1 MPDRFI
7 PDARKRARF
16 APRPGVVKPAY
27 DSKMGAPPAYRP
39 PPAVQAKVIPPPTHR
54 PPLAVQPPHSV
65 QQRRIS
71 AGAPPA
77 YRPSLVQ
84 PKATAP
90 PVYRP
95 QLAMQPTLNQVLR
108 PGATISSPPRMSA
121 APPVWVERAVL
132 QRMQSPGNSA

>member
-39 PPAVQAKVIPPPTHR
+39 PPALQAKVIPPPTHR
-54 PPLAVQPPHSV
+54 PPLAAQPPHSV

-71 AGAPPA
+71 ARAPPA
-77 YRPSLVQ
+77 YPPSLVHRE
-84 PKATAP
+84 ATAHP
-90 PVYRP
+90 RYRP
-95 QLAMQPTLNQVLR
+95 QLAIEPSLVQ
-108 PGATISSPPRMSA
+108 A
-121 APPVWVERAVL
+121 
-132 QRMQSPGNSA
+132 